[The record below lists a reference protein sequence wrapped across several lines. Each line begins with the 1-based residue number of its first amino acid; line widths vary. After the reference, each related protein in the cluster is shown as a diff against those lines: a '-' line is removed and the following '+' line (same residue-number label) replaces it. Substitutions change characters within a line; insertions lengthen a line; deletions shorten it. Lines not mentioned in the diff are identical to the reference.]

1 MNIYFDNLIDAN
13 TGKMLYVSIEMD
25 PEDVRKRLEEVG
37 RVASESGKRFR
48 KAMVE
53 GKTDT
58 EEEK

>member
-1 MNIYFDNLIDAN
+1 MNIYFNNLLDSE
-13 TGKMLYVSIEMD
+13 TRKMLFVSLEMD
-25 PEDVRKRLEEVG
+25 PEDVRKRLEEIG

-58 EEEK
+58 KEEK